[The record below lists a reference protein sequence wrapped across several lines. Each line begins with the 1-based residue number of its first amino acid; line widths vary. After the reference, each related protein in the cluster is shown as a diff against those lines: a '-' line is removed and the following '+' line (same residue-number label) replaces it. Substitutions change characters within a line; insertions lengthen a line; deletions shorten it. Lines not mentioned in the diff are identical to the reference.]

1 MGFLDGFKAVWSEP
15 ELRNKV
21 IAYTLGATAV
31 TCAATYVAT
40 KAITKKEREYLK
52 QGRVVTIDGELYWK
66 EPNGELRPYFENRRT
81 DLVCNDRDEK
91 YECND
96 AFEDDV
102 IYIKGKPFVMD
113 AYGNYV
119 PVRIPSTPKRKH
131 DKKHY
136 G

>member
-1 MGFLDGFKAVWSEP
+1 MGFLAGLKTLWNDP
-15 ELRNKV
+15 EVRNKAIV
-21 IAYTLGATAV
+21 YTLGATAV

-40 KAITKKEREYLK
+40 KAITRKEREYLK
-52 QGRVVTIDGELYWK
+52 QGRVVTIDGELYRK

-81 DLVCNDRDEK
+81 DPVCNDRDEK
-91 YECND
+91 YVCND

-113 AYGNYV
+113 DYGNYV